1 MHFCG
6 SLALKRV
13 DMPTIASVFV
23 CTARVGTLGQCGHD
37 VEKVQELR
45 LWEKTTLAEE
55 YTVYRPAQVLK
66 LYFSSLLRGICPLC
80 MHIE

>member
-6 SLALKRV
+6 SLALKHV

-23 CTARVGTLGQCGHD
+23 CTARVGTLKLGQCGHD

-45 LWEKTTLAEE
+45 LWEKTEDLLEIIQ
-55 YTVYRPAQVLK
+55 YTDLPK
-66 LYFSSLLRGICPLC
+66 C
-80 MHIE
+80 